1 MLIGA
6 MIGHIVQDE
15 LEATLV
21 RLLKQ
26 GVQVCQGSEERMHIA
41 VIANII
47 TEIGHGRRVDG
58 RKPDGINTEP
68 AQIVQLA
75 ADTREVSYPISIAI
89 EKTPRVNLINHARLP
104 PGVWMRHW
112 VFCSSSRRLFL

>member
-6 MIGHIVQDE
+6 MIGHKIQDE
-15 LEATLV
+15 LDVTLV
-21 RLLKQ
+21 GLIKQ
-26 GVQVCQGSEERMHIA
+26 GIQVCQGSEERMHIA

-68 AQIVQLA
+68 LQVVQLA
-75 ADTREVSYPISIAI
+75 ADTREVSYPIAIAI
-89 EKTPRVNLINHARLP
+89 EKTAWVDLINHARLP
-104 PGVWMRHW
+104 PEVWMRHW
-112 VFCSSSRRLFL
+112 VLCSSSRRLFL

>member
-6 MIGHIVQDE
+6 MIGHIVHDE

-26 GVQVCQGSEERMHIA
+26 DVQVCQGSEERMDIG

-58 RKPDGINTEP
+58 RKPDGINAEP
-68 AQIVQLA
+68 LQVVQFA
-75 ADTREVSYPISIAI
+75 GDTREVSYPIAIAI
-89 EKTPRVNLINHARLP
+89 EKTPWVDLINHACLP
-104 PGVWMRHW
+104 PG
-112 VFCSSSRRLFL
+112 